1 MVMMRRMHMML
12 DVAILAVVGLV
23 AVALVGLALQMM
35 AG

>member
-1 MVMMRRMHMML
+1 MMRRMHMML
-12 DVAILAVVGLV
+12 DVAILAVVALV